1 MLDSDRLLAAWHRV
15 RDELLAERTPDGHWV
30 GELATSA
37 LSTATAV
44 SALCLMSRSGL
55 EVRDSGFEVRDSGFG
70 RRGEGRGTWEEGI
83 KGRRNEDADSRK
95 SLPSVLST
103 GDVVRSTPAASELTN
118 FTSHAPNLEPR
129 VPNPESLASLIAG
142 GVQYLVAHQNADG
155 GWGDTDKSYSN
166 IATTMLAIAAIH
178 LAGGASE
185 HGSLLQ
191 RAEAYVDAEGRLNG
205 LRARY
210 GKDKTFVVPILT
222 NCALAGLVPWKDVA
236 PLPFE
241 LACVPQSWYRF
252 VKMPVVSYAVPA
264 LVAIGQAKFHHDPPW
279 NPLSR
284 AIRAASIERS
294 LTVLQQMQPAS
305 GGYLEAV
312 PLTSFV
318 VMSLASL
325 NRADHPVVQAGV
337 KFLVDSVRRDG
348 SWPIDTN
355 LATWVTSLA
364 INALGSGGDEGAKG
378 QREEGTQR
386 QGEEGTEEAALEFVL
401 DSPSGGFPSSPRL
414 LSLRPSPLPWLLNCQ
429 HTARHPFTGAD
440 PGGWGWSDLS
450 GAVPDADDTPGA
462 LLALNELATTASNDE
477 QQAIE
482 IAARQGIDWLLNL
495 QNRDGGWPTF
505 CRGWTG
511 LPFDRSGTDLT
522 AHVLR
527 ALHAWRRLNHQPDR
541 TTGAIARGW
550 RYIEAHQHAD
560 GSWFPLWFGN
570 QERLDEENPIY
581 GTTKVLFAYRDLGRL
596 GAGAVK
602 KAVEWLLENQNADG
616 GWGGDKRGTGGWELK
631 AGAGSSRDPRAPV
644 SRCELLAPN
653 SEPSRPQLSSLEE
666 TSLALEA
673 LLAFPHRPD
682 CEAAAHRGLVWLVE
696 RVEEGGHREPAPIGF
711 YFAKLWYYERL
722 YPIIFA
728 ASALRH
734 AVTATLG
741 HPPLPDRNLTL
752 ETD

>member
-1 MLDSDRLLAAWHRV
+1 MLDSARLLAAWHRV
-15 RDELLAERTPDGHWV
+15 RDDLLAERTSAGHWV

-44 SALCLMSRSGL
+44 SALCLM
-55 EVRDSGFEVRDSGFG
+55 RDAGC
-70 RRGEGRGTWEEGI
+70 GT
-83 KGRRNEDADSRK
+83 NS
-95 SLPSVLST
+95 
-103 GDVVRSTPAASELTN
+103 
-118 FTSHAPNLEPR
+118 
-129 VPNPESLASLIAG
+129 SLIAG
-142 GVQYLVAHQNADG
+142 GLAYLISHQNADG

-185 HGSLLQ
+185 HAALLQ
-191 RAEAYVDAEGRLNG
+191 RAEAYVDAEGRLKG

-279 NPLSR
+279 NPFSR

-294 LTVLQQMQPAS
+294 LKVLQQMQPAS

-318 VMSLASL
+318 VMSLASM
-325 NRADHPVVQAGV
+325 NRADHPVAQAGV
-337 KFLVDSVRRDG
+337 QFLINSVRPDG

-364 INALGSGGDEGAKG
+364 INALGDEERGARDEGSKWKP
-378 QREEGTQR
+378 GT
-386 QGEEGTEEAALEFVL
+386 AL
-401 DSPSGGFPSSPRL
+401 DSEGDTKYSVRHVEPTTTGVSSTLHPSPSAPPVTHPS
-414 LSLRPSPLPWLLNCQ
+414 SPLPWLLRCQ
-429 HTARHPFTGAD
+429 HTERHPFMGAD

-462 LLALNELATTASNDE
+462 LLALHQLASNAASE
-477 QQAIE
+477 KRQAIE
-482 IAARQGIDWLLNL
+482 SAVRQGIDWLLNL

-541 TTGAIARGW
+541 TTKAIARGW
-550 RYIEAHQHAD
+550 RYIEAHQNAD

-602 KAVEWLLENQNADG
+602 RAVEYLLETQNPDG
-616 GWGGDKRGTGGWELK
+616 GRGGDCREGGSRERETGAIASDVPPKPNCQPPGLLR
-631 AGAGSSRDPRAPV
+631 SSI
-644 SRCELLAPN
+644 
-653 SEPSRPQLSSLEE
+653 EE
-666 TSLALEA
+666 TSLATEA

-682 CEAAAHRGLVWLVE
+682 CESAAHRGLTWLVE
-696 RVEEGGHREPAPIGF
+696 RVEAGGHREPAPIGF

-734 AVTATLG
+734 AVTAT
-741 HPPLPDRNLTL
+741 
-752 ETD
+752 